1 MEDDST
7 PALAPDGLLRIRSDA
22 ARPRGRAIFE
32 QGSPGD
38 AAYLVVAGK
47 VKISQHTGSGPSN
60 VLAILGPGEVFGE
73 LSPVRRRAQ
82 VAFGARGD
90 GGDVARTGSRRPR
103 RASQAQIGG
112 CDVVDPAAG
121 AQASPR
127 ERRRDRPRFL
137 RRSDSGRAGAAR
149 PRRPVR
155 TRGRRGGL
163 PRPRTHSGRAR
174 SARGCSARVGQQ
186 GACLVRVS
194 GLDHFTAGSGSHP
207 RRGCPDPASGTRGK
221 ERAGRPRPAA

>member
-1 MEDDST
+1 MADLST
-7 PALAPDGLLRIRSDA
+7 PTLVPDGLLRSTRTLQV
-22 ARPRGRAIFE
+22 PRGRAIFE
-32 QGSPGD
+32 QGSPGRL
-38 AAYLVVAGK
+38 AYLVVSGK
-47 VKISQHTGSGPSN
+47 VKITQFTGNGYSN

-73 LSPVRRRAQ
+73 FCLFEGGAQ
-82 VAFGARGD
+82 IGFGPCSD
-90 GGDVARTGSRRPR
+90 CDVAQRTRSRRSR
-103 RASQAQIGG
+103 RASQFRSGG
-112 CDVVDPAAG
+112 CDVVDPSAG

-137 RRSDSGRAGAAR
+137 RRSDSGGAGDNR

-163 PRPRTHSGRAR
+163 PRPRTDSGRAR
-174 SARGCSARVGQQ
+174 STRGCSARVGEQ

-194 GLDHFTAGSGSHP
+194 GLDHFTAGFGSPP